1 MATKHLR
8 ESYLDE
14 AKRDALIKEVERDRK
29 RLNDSVAALRR
40 LGFVVDDADQLQAI
54 NRQWLREFLTSEYQ
68 RFIGAGF
75 TPEALR
81 TQTLEQYNQ
90 VGAEAEPHVI
100 TIEQVFQARQFPL
113 KIDSKGRF
121 WFDEKTVKAWATEQA
136 TLHFTEEQRNYY
148 LLIGQLLDK
157 LNEITEFEQTH
168 CRKRFATCGRTSVA
182 PDGHVYHVDFLSYF
196 KDTDKAGAPTSK
208 VSLSTARYLRYITN
222 EGLFPK

>member
-75 TPEALR
+75 IPEALR
-81 TQTLEQYNQ
+81 TQTLKQYNQ
-90 VGAEAEPHVI
+90 VGAEAEPYVI
-100 TIEQVFQARQFPL
+100 TIEQVFKARQFPL
-113 KIDSKGRF
+113 KIDSKGHF
-121 WFDEKTVKAWATEQA
+121 WFDEKAVKAWATEQA
-136 TLHFTEEQRNYY
+136 TLHFTEAQRKYY
-148 LLIGQLLDK
+148 TLIGQLFDK
-157 LNEITEFEQTH
+157 LNEVTEFEQTH
-168 CRKRFATCGRTSVA
+168 CSRTFAACGRTAVTI
-182 PDGHVYHVDFLSYF
+182 DGRVYHVGVSSYF
-196 KDTDKAGAPTSK
+196 GDRDKAGSPTGK
-208 VSLSTARYLRYITN
+208 MTLNAGRYLEFIRYEN
-222 EGLFPK
+222 LFQ